1 MEIMS
6 KIISNF
12 IIDKYSVI
20 KVDEIPTKPY
30 NKIKIGNDFFK
41 PVPIFDAKNCIA
53 IESNKK
59 FISENIEFIKE

>member
-20 KVDEIPTKPY
+20 KVDEIPAKPY

-59 FISENIEFIKE
+59 FISENIEFIRE